1 MAKRRAEY
9 QIDRDGGHLDVEAKL
24 QKEAEEQNL
33 RPTGLIPGGVQGRKI
48 AKLRT
53 NKFGSNPST
62 TNESNGSTGGFSFFG
77 AKKPTTT
84 NTSEDE
90 NLAKFKAINTNFVNK
105 INESFKKDPSC
116 ILSNI
121 CEKYLEYANQNK
133 KTVDSKLPTN
143 TSATSAVPNFTFNT
157 SKPVEQKQ
165 TPFANFKANTS
176 NNSNISG
183 NMDSNKKNVAVEETD
198 KPKHNPFG
206 QFKFTKPAAEKA
218 SITELPSSDSES
230 ESDKEVDNVK
240 KPVEI
245 KGPQFTLTAK
255 PIVKNPTFAFGEALK
270 KKQAAEI
277 DSDDSD
283 VAEEPK
289 GPTFNF
295 TGTINDSTF
304 KFTKKEEENEKK
316 DVPATTTAV
325 VAATPTFS
333 FGTKKPEEETSKP
346 TENNNKP
353 AFSFGITSAPLTK
366 KTEELP
372 KPATTAPVFNF
383 GAKKDTTETK
393 TTAPVFNFGAKQQD
407 STTSKPT
414 FSFGLN
420 KSEAKKEETN
430 TAIEKAPEA
439 KPQFSFNLNNKAPAS
454 ETTKPTFNFGNTN
467 TTAATT
473 SGKVGF
479 GNTTSFSFGKKD
491 EDKTADSSETNK
503 PNFTFNLPFNQNKTA
518 PTPTIATP
526 AATPGS
532 VPQPPKTETT
542 AVSEQDEG
550 GKQETPNLE
559 NSEEENE
566 NVLYTKK
573 AKLMLFQPDN
583 KETPYLTKGLGMFK
597 ILQSKEDKKK
607 VRFLLRSE
615 GMGHVILN
623 TYILPSV
630 NYEQF
635 PSQPSAVKLPIVNGE
650 TKKFETFLLR
660 VKTGDDG
667 KDIVNVINKAKE
679 DMK

>member
-24 QKEAEEQNL
+24 QKEEEEQNS
-33 RPTGLIPGGVQGRKI
+33 RPTGLNQGDVQGRKI

-62 TNESNGSTGGFSFFG
+62 TSASNGTNAGFSFFG

-84 NTSEDE
+84 NTNEDE
-90 NLAKFKAINTNFVNK
+90 NLAKFKAINTNFVTK
-105 INESFKKDPSC
+105 INESFEKDPSC

-133 KTVDSKLPTN
+133 NPVDSQLPTN
-143 TSATSAVPNFTFNT
+143 TSATSAVSNFTFNAP
-157 SKPVEQKQ
+157 KPVEQKQ

-183 NMDSNKKNVAVEETD
+183 KLDSNKKNVAVEETD

-255 PIVKNPTFAFGEALK
+255 PTVKNPTFAFGEALK

-295 TGTINDSTF
+295 TGTIKDSTF
-304 KFTKKEEENEKK
+304 KFTKKEDENEKK
-316 DVPATTTAV
+316 DVSTTTTAV
-325 VAATPTFS
+325 VAATPIFS
-333 FGTKKPEEETSKP
+333 FGTKKPAAETSKS

-353 AFSFGITSAPLTK
+353 AFSFGTTPAPLTK
-366 KTEELP
+366 QTGEPVKT
-372 KPATTAPVFNF
+372 ATTAPVFNF
-383 GAKKDTTETK
+383 GTKKDTTETK
-393 TTAPVFNFGAKQQD
+393 PTAPVFNFGAKQQD

-420 KSEAKKEETN
+420 KSEEKKEETN
-430 TAIEKAPEA
+430 TTIETAPEA
-439 KPQFSFNLNNKAPAS
+439 KPQFSFNLNDKTPAS
-454 ETTKPTFNFGNTN
+454 ETAKPTFNFGNTN
-467 TTAATT
+467 TTGTNT

-503 PNFTFNLPFNQNKTA
+503 PNFTFNLPFNQNKTT

-542 AVSEQDEG
+542 AVTEQEEG

-559 NSEEENE
+559 N
-566 NVLYTKK
+566 
-573 AKLMLFQPDN
+573 
-583 KETPYLTKGLGMFK
+583 
-597 ILQSKEDKKK
+597 
-607 VRFLLRSE
+607 
-615 GMGHVILN
+615 
-623 TYILPSV
+623 
-630 NYEQF
+630 
-635 PSQPSAVKLPIVNGE
+635 
-650 TKKFETFLLR
+650 
-660 VKTGDDG
+660 
-667 KDIVNVINKAKE
+667 
-679 DMK
+679 